1 MKHVWLNNKQPD
13 ENGDI
18 VLEIVNNKGNRVS
31 TFRGK
36 TIDDVAEQLADAQVN
51 ANRQLGRKLNPDVGR
66 IPMQM
71 QPRELTSADRLRLSS
86 EITDP
91 NKIVEVVDEIVTA
104 KQGAPPAV
112 VGKKFSEFD
121 QREADEYYR
130 EEAEAF
136 VADYPEY
143 YPVQENQEK
152 LFAAL
157 REAKYDLTRN
167 NLAIVFQQLY
177 EQGKLVEKPDDDN
190 EQDEPPTPPAPPVPP
205 APAPPPAPRPRSYSS
220 GLRNSDASASRPAPK
235 PRTPVITKAMLE
247 TMSRAEYNQR
257 LQDPAF
263 RRAVDAL

>member
-36 TIDDVAEQLADAQVN
+36 SIDDVAEQLADAQVN
-51 ANRQLGRKLNPDVGR
+51 ANRQLGRKLKPDEGR
-66 IPMQM
+66 IPIQM
-71 QPRELTSADRLRLSS
+71 QPRELTPADRLRLSN

-104 KQGAPPAV
+104 KQGTPPAV
-112 VGKKFSEFD
+112 MAKKFSEFD

-136 VADYPEY
+136 VADYPQY

-157 REAKYDLTRN
+157 QTAKYDLTRN
-167 NLAIVFQQLY
+167 NLAIVFQQLT
-177 EQGKLVEKPDDDN
+177 EQGKLVPWPDDDN
-190 EQDEPPTPPAPPVPP
+190 EQEEPPTPPVPPVPP
-205 APAPPPAPRPRSYSS
+205 APPRPRSFST

-235 PRTPVITKAMLE
+235 PRTPLVTKAMLE